1 MDYSKQIP
9 ANKIRQVLFL
19 ISSLGLGLLM
29 YMERAFLVSS
39 LLGSVALYTIL
50 RKPMYKLVYE
60 RKWKKWAAA
69 TLLMTT
75 SFIIIVLPFAWM
87 ISVLVNKI
95 SPIIHQPQV
104 ITDTV
109 NKIQQ
114 FLNHKFGADL
124 LSKLNLDRL
133 VSGISSIVPR
143 ILGSAL
149 NALTNMVVAYFL
161 LWFLLTN
168 ANKVELWLQR
178 NLPFRPENR
187 QKVLLE
193 VKESV
198 VSNTIGL
205 PIMGLLQGG
214 LAALGYW
221 IFGAQDPILWGIVTG
236 ICSFIPF
243 VGTMAAWVP
252 IAILTFAN
260 GDTANGIGQT
270 AWGLIVIGMSDN
282 VLRMILQRK
291 LGDIHPIIT
300 VFGVIVGINL
310 FGFLGLIFGPLLI
323 SLFLLLV
330 KIYANEFID
339 RHIKVDN
346 ITGSPQEQKD
356 KPDDEPVTEPTP

>member
-9 ANKIRQVLFL
+9 ANKVRQVLFL
-19 ISSLGLGLLM
+19 IAIFALGIIIYTQMTFLL
-29 YMERAFLVSS
+29 SS
-39 LLGSVALYTIL
+39 LLGAVALYTML

-60 RKWKKWAAA
+60 KHWKKWAAA
-69 TLLMTT
+69 ALLMFC

-95 SPIIHQPQV
+95 SPVIHQPQI
-104 ITDTV
+104 ITDTA

-114 FLNHKFGADL
+114 YLNRQFGADL
-124 LSKLNLDRL
+124 LSKLNMDRV
-133 VSGISSIVPR
+133 VSLISSIVPK

-161 LWFLLTN
+161 LWFMLTN

-178 NLPFRPENR
+178 NLPFKPENR
-187 QKVLLE
+187 QKVILE

-205 PIMGLLQGG
+205 PIMGLLQGS

-221 IFGAQDPILWGIVTG
+221 IFKAQDPVLWGIVTG

-260 GDTANGIGQT
+260 GDTASGIGLT
-270 AWGLIVIGMSDN
+270 AWGLIIIGMSDN

-300 VFGVIVGINL
+300 VFGVIVGINM

-330 KIYANEFID
+330 KIYVNEFVD
-339 RHIKVDN
+339 HHLKVEN
-346 ITGSPQEQKD
+346 ITSTSQEKKEGDEEKKD
-356 KPDDEPVTEPTP
+356 IP